1 MICPNC
7 KLLVPDMAERCDCGY
22 DFASQ
27 SVKRTYLTGD
37 LAAEHVGPSL
47 TVGDKL
53 WGQTAL
59 EGNRAEVIKKTYL
72 LLTLAVTA
80 GIAGGMVGAN
90 STAMVELF
98 SGWMGWIL
106 AMVVLN
112 VVPRIAMAV
121 RHNPLLGV
129 TALLGDGFV
138 AGLVLAPV
146 LHLASVISPDIVQS
160 AMIVTVTVFCAVTF
174 YVMTTRKTFSAP
186 RALMTGI
193 FFSIIGVLVLNVF
206 LQIGLFGMLI
216 AGAIGVFG
224 VFILVYVTSD
234 VLNNP
239 ELDSPISGAL
249 MLFAGLFMVFVA
261 AINLLLRADD

>member
-1 MICPNC
+1 MVCPNC
-7 KLLVPDMAERCDCGY
+7 KLLLPDDAERCDCGY

-27 SVKRTYLTGD
+27 SVKRSHLTGD
-37 LAAEHVGPSL
+37 LATERMGPSL

-72 LLTLAVTA
+72 LLALAVTA
-80 GIAGGMVGAN
+80 GVAGGVVGAN
-90 STAMVELF
+90 SAAMVELF

-112 VVPRIAMAV
+112 VVPRIAMAL

-129 TALLGDGFV
+129 TALVVFGFV

-146 LHLASVISPDIVQS
+146 LHLASVSSPDIVQG
-160 AMIVTVTVFCAVTF
+160 AMILTVTVFCAVTF
-174 YVMTTRKTFSAP
+174 YVMTTQKTFSAP

-193 FFSIIGVLVLNVF
+193 FLSIIGVLILNGF
-206 LQIGLFGMLI
+206 LQIGLLGMLL
-216 AGAIGVFG
+216 AAAIGIFG
-224 VFILVYVTSD
+224 VFILVYATSD

-239 ELDSPISGAL
+239 ELESPIPGAV
-249 MLFAGLFMVFVA
+249 MLFAGLFHVFVGV
-261 AINLLLRADD
+261 INLLRR

>member
-112 VVPRIAMAV
+112 VVPRIAIAV
-121 RHNPLLGV
+121 RHHPLLGV
-129 TALLGDGFV
+129 TALVGDGFV

-146 LHLASVISPDIVQS
+146 LHLASVVSPDIVQG
-160 AMIVTVTVFCAVTF
+160 AMILTAIVFCAVTF
-174 YVMTTRKTFSAP
+174 VRHDDA
-186 RALMTGI
+186 
-193 FFSIIGVLVLNVF
+193 
-206 LQIGLFGMLI
+206 
-216 AGAIGVFG
+216 
-224 VFILVYVTSD
+224 
-234 VLNNP
+234 
-239 ELDSPISGAL
+239 E
-249 MLFAGLFMVFVA
+249 
-261 AINLLLRADD
+261 NLLCATCPDDRDLLQHHRRADPEWFPTDWTLRHAHRRSHRDFRRFHTGLCHQRRPE

>member
-1 MICPNC
+1 MDEEVTMICPNC
-7 KLLVPDMAERCDCGY
+7 KLLVPDSAERCDCGY
-22 DFASQ
+22 DFAAQ
-27 SVKRTYLTGD
+27 SVKRSYRTGD
-37 LAAEHVGPSL
+37 LATEHVGPAL

-90 STAMVELF
+90 STAMIELF

-112 VVPRIAMAV
+112 VAPRIAMAV

-129 TALLGDGFV
+129 TALVGDGFV

-146 LHLASVISPDIVQS
+146 LHLASIVSPDIVQG
-160 AMIVTVTVFCAVTF
+160 AMILTAIVFCAVTF

-186 RALMTGI
+186 R
-193 FFSIIGVLVLNVF
+193 
-206 LQIGLFGMLI
+206 GL
-216 AGAIGVFG
+216 
-224 VFILVYVTSD
+224 
-234 VLNNP
+234 P
-239 ELDSPISGAL
+239 
-249 MLFAGLFMVFVA
+249 
-261 AINLLLRADD
+261 

>member
-1 MICPNC
+1 MVCPNC
-7 KLLVPDMAERCDCGY
+7 KLLVPDSAERCDCGY
-22 DFASQ
+22 HFASQ
-27 SVKRTYLTGD
+27 SVKRSHLTGD
-37 LAAEHVGPSL
+37 LATERIGPSL

-72 LLTLAVTA
+72 VLALAVTA

-90 STAMVELF
+90 STAMVNLF
-98 SGWMGWIL
+98 SGWMGFIL

-112 VVPRIAMAV
+112 VVPRIAMAL

-129 TALLGDGFV
+129 TALVVFGFV

-160 AMIVTVTVFCAVTF
+160 ALILTVTVFCAVTF
-174 YVMTTRKTFSAP
+174 YVMTTQKSFSAP

-193 FFSIIGVLVLNVF
+193 FFSIIGVLILNGF
-206 LQIGLFGMLI
+206 LQIGLLGMLL
-216 AGAIGVFG
+216 AAAIGIFG
-224 VFILVYVTSD
+224 VFILVYATSG

-239 ELDSPISGAL
+239 ELDSPIPGAV
-249 MLFAGLFMVFVA
+249 MLFAGLFHVFVG
-261 AINLLLRADD
+261 AINLLRR